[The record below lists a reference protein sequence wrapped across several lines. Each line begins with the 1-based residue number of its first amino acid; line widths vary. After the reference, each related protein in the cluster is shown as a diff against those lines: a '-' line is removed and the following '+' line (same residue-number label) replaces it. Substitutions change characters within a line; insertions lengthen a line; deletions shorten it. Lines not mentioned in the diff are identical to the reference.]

1 MGGDGCGSRAGDSV
15 HRQATDRGVG
25 PTASETPGG
34 TLMRRLIALV
44 ILLGAMPILA
54 QSSAEVNAGIQ
65 FNFLNPG
72 ASHLGMGGAFIGGA
86 DDATAAY
93 ANPAGVINILR
104 PEASLEGRLW
114 TYGPSNPE
122 SRRGSGAPTRIDI
135 DTISH
140 IRGATTQSQ
149 VPARSLS

>member
-1 MGGDGCGSRAGDSV
+1 MMESV
-15 HRQATDRGVG
+15 LNRRHWRI
-25 PTASETPGG
+25 
-34 TLMRRLIALV
+34 LRRLAHCFREGGRHVDERVIAIA
-44 ILLGAMPILA
+44 ILLLAAPILA

-93 ANPAGVINILR
+93 ANPAGGINILR

-114 TYGPSNPE
+114 TYGPPHPQAGP
-122 SRRGSGAPTRIDI
+122 GSGAPTRI
-135 DTISH
+135 H
-140 IRGATTQSQ
+140 NGTTSPTPQTTKTAQ
-149 VPARSLS
+149 VPAR